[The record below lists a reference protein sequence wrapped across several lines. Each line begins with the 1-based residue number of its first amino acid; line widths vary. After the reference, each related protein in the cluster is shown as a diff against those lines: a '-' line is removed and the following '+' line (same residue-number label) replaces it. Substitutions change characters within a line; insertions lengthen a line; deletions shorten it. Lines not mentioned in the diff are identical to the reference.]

1 MVQLA
6 HYISTYL
13 NVHYTHMYISS
24 QQILNESLVHGSG
37 IWMHPIMAL
46 LYQSAGQCTNHN
58 TTG

>member
-24 QQILNESLVHGSG
+24 QQVLNESLVHGSG
-37 IWMHPIMAL
+37 IWMHPVTAL
-46 LYQSAGQCTNHN
+46 LYHN
-58 TTG
+58 TTR